1 MNRVAFNIFGFN
13 VYYYSLCILLGVIV
27 AYILITREGKKQG
40 LPKEFISDLIF
51 YTLII
56 GILGARVYYCVFNLD
71 YYLANPSEILKIY
84 NGGLAIHGGV
94 IAGLIFVYFYTKK
107 KNVSFIKILDI
118 VAPAVI
124 IAQSFGRWG
133 NFFNQE
139 AHGPE
144 VARSVLEGFKIIPK
158 FVIDGMN
165 IAGTYYQPTFYYE
178 FLWCLLG
185 FVILLCVRKFY
196 EYLKVGQLTGI
207 YLMWYGI
214 GRFFVESLRTDSLM
228 LKEFKVAQIVSV
240 IMFVVGLIMLILGFK
255 GSKFENRYDDYEIED
270 IKF

>member
-13 VYYYSLCILLGVIV
+13 VYYYSLCILLGVMV

-139 AHGPE
+139 AHGGITTYQNLKNMHIPE
-144 VARSVLEGFKIIPK
+144 FIINGMHIEGK
-158 FVIDGMN
+158 
-165 IAGTYYQPTFYYE
+165 YYYPTFFFE
-178 FLWCLLG
+178 SIWCLIG
-185 FVILLCVRKFY
+185 FMILMIARRNKNLRKGFQIGFY
-196 EYLKVGQLTGI
+196 FI
-207 YLMWYGI
+207 WYGI
-214 GRFFVESLRTDSLM
+214 GRFFIEAFRTDSLM
-228 LKEFKVAQIVSV
+228 FFGLKIAQIVS
-240 IMFVVGLIMLILGFK
+240 LIGIIIGIIIIVT
-255 GSKFENRYDDYEIED
+255 NRNKKYYNEMEV
-270 IKF
+270 K

>member
-40 LPKEFISDLIF
+40 LTKEFTSDLIF

-94 IAGLIFVYFYTKK
+94 IAGLVFVYFYTKK
-107 KNVSFIKILDI
+107 KNISFIKILDI
-118 VAPAVI
+118 IAPAVI

-139 AHGPE
+139 AHGEITTYQNLKNMHIPE
-144 VARSVLEGFKIIPK
+144 FIINGMHIEGK
-158 FVIDGMN
+158 
-165 IAGTYYQPTFYYE
+165 YYYPTFFFE
-178 FLWCLLG
+178 SIWCLIG
-185 FVILLCVRKFY
+185 FIILMIARRNKNLRKGFQIGFY
-196 EYLKVGQLTGI
+196 FI
-207 YLMWYGI
+207 WYGI
-214 GRFFVESLRTDSLM
+214 GRFFIEALRTDSLM
-228 LKEFKVAQIVSV
+228 FFGLKIAQIVS
-240 IMFVVGLIMLILGFK
+240 LIGIIIGIIIIVT
-255 GSKFENRYDDYEIED
+255 NRNKKYYNEMEV
-270 IKF
+270 K

>member
-1 MNRVAFNIFGFN
+1 MNRVAFNIVGCN
-13 VYYYSLCILLGVIV
+13 LYYYSLCILLGVIV

-40 LPKEFISDLIF
+40 LSKEFTSDLIF

-139 AHGPE
+139 AHGGITTYQNLKNMHIPE
-144 VARSVLEGFKIIPK
+144 FIINGMHIEGK
-158 FVIDGMN
+158 
-165 IAGTYYQPTFYYE
+165 YYYPTFFFE
-178 FLWCLLG
+178 SIWCLIG
-185 FVILLCVRKFY
+185 FIILMIARKNKNLRKGFQIGFY
-196 EYLKVGQLTGI
+196 FI
-207 YLMWYGI
+207 WYGI
-214 GRFFVESLRTDSLM
+214 GRFFIEALRTDSLM
-228 LKEFKVAQIVSV
+228 FFGLKIAQIVS
-240 IMFVVGLIMLILGFK
+240 LIGIIIGIIIIVT
-255 GSKFENRYDDYEIED
+255 NRNKKYYNEMEV
-270 IKF
+270 K

>member
-56 GILGARVYYCVFNLD
+56 GILGARVYYCVFNLN

-139 AHGPE
+139 AHGGITTYQNLKNMHIPE
-144 VARSVLEGFKIIPK
+144 FIINGMHIEGKC
-158 FVIDGMN
+158 
-165 IAGTYYQPTFYYE
+165 YYPTFFFE
-178 FLWCLLG
+178 SIWCLIG
-185 FVILLCVRKFY
+185 FIILMIARKNKNLRKGFQIGFY
-196 EYLKVGQLTGI
+196 FI
-207 YLMWYGI
+207 WYGI
-214 GRFFVESLRTDSLM
+214 GRFFIEAFRTDSLM
-228 LKEFKVAQIVSV
+228 FFGLKIAQIVS
-240 IMFVVGLIMLILGFK
+240 LIGIIIGIIIIVT
-255 GSKFENRYDDYEIED
+255 NRNKKYYNEMEV
-270 IKF
+270 K

>member
-94 IAGLIFVYFYTKK
+94 IVGLIFVYFYTKK

-139 AHGPE
+139 AHGGITTYQNLKNMHIPE
-144 VARSVLEGFKIIPK
+144 FIINGMHIEGK
-158 FVIDGMN
+158 
-165 IAGTYYQPTFYYE
+165 YYYPTFFFE
-178 FLWCLLG
+178 SIWCLIG
-185 FVILLCVRKFY
+185 FIILMIARRNKNLRKGFQIGFY
-196 EYLKVGQLTGI
+196 FI
-207 YLMWYGI
+207 WYGI
-214 GRFFVESLRTDSLM
+214 GRFFIEAFRTDSLM
-228 LKEFKVAQIVSV
+228 FLGLKIAQIVS
-240 IMFVVGLIMLILGFK
+240 LIGILIGIIIIVT
-255 GSKFENRYDDYEIED
+255 NRNKKYYNEMEV
-270 IKF
+270 K

>member
-27 AYILITREGKKQG
+27 AYILITREGKKKG

-71 YYLANPSEILKIY
+71 YYLANPLEILKIY

-139 AHGPE
+139 AHGGITTYQNLKNMHIPE
-144 VARSVLEGFKIIPK
+144 FIINGMHIEGK
-158 FVIDGMN
+158 
-165 IAGTYYQPTFYYE
+165 YYYPTFFFE
-178 FLWCLLG
+178 SIWCLIG
-185 FVILLCVRKFY
+185 FIILMIARRNKNLRKGFQIGFY
-196 EYLKVGQLTGI
+196 FI
-207 YLMWYGI
+207 WYGI
-214 GRFFVESLRTDSLM
+214 GRFFIEAFRTDSLM
-228 LKEFKVAQIVSV
+228 FFGLKIAQIVS
-240 IMFVVGLIMLILGFK
+240 LIGIIIGIIIIVTNKNKKYYNEMEVK
-255 GSKFENRYDDYEIED
+255 
-270 IKF
+270 

>member
-71 YYLANPSEILKIY
+71 YYIANPSEILKIY

-94 IAGLIFVYFYTKK
+94 IAGLVFVYFYTKK

-139 AHGPE
+139 AHGGITTYQNLKNMHIPE
-144 VARSVLEGFKIIPK
+144 FIINGMHIEGK
-158 FVIDGMN
+158 
-165 IAGTYYQPTFYYE
+165 YYYPTFFFE
-178 FLWCLLG
+178 SIWCLIG
-185 FVILLCVRKFY
+185 FIILMIARRNKNLRKGFQIGFY
-196 EYLKVGQLTGI
+196 FI
-207 YLMWYGI
+207 WYGI
-214 GRFFVESLRTDSLM
+214 GRFFIEALRTDSLM
-228 LKEFKVAQIVSV
+228 FFGLKIAQIVS
-240 IMFVVGLIMLILGFK
+240 LIGIIIGIIIIVT
-255 GSKFENRYDDYEIED
+255 NRNKKYYNEMEV
-270 IKF
+270 K

>member
-139 AHGPE
+139 AHGGITTYQNLKNMHIPE
-144 VARSVLEGFKIIPK
+144 FIINGMYIEGK
-158 FVIDGMN
+158 
-165 IAGTYYQPTFYYE
+165 YYYPTFFFE
-178 FLWCLLG
+178 SIWCLIG
-185 FVILLCVRKFY
+185 FIILMIARKNKNLRKGFQIGFY
-196 EYLKVGQLTGI
+196 FI
-207 YLMWYGI
+207 WYGI
-214 GRFFVESLRTDSLM
+214 GRFFIEALRTDSLM
-228 LKEFKVAQIVSV
+228 FFNLKIAQIVSL
-240 IMFVVGLIMLILGFK
+240 VGIIIGIIIIVT
-255 GSKFENRYDDYEIED
+255 NRNKKYYNEMEV
-270 IKF
+270 K

>member
-40 LPKEFISDLIF
+40 LQKEFISDLIF

-139 AHGPE
+139 AHGGITTYQNLKNMHIPE
-144 VARSVLEGFKIIPK
+144 FIINGMHIEGK
-158 FVIDGMN
+158 
-165 IAGTYYQPTFYYE
+165 YYYPTFFFE
-178 FLWCLLG
+178 SIWCLIG
-185 FVILLCVRKFY
+185 FIILMIARKNKNLRKGFQIGFY
-196 EYLKVGQLTGI
+196 FI
-207 YLMWYGI
+207 WYGI
-214 GRFFVESLRTDSLM
+214 GRFFIEAFRTDSLM
-228 LKEFKVAQIVSV
+228 FFGLKIAQIVS
-240 IMFVVGLIMLILGFK
+240 LIGIIIGIIIIVT
-255 GSKFENRYDDYEIED
+255 NRNKKYYNEMEV
-270 IKF
+270 K

>member
-40 LPKEFISDLIF
+40 LTKEFTSDLIF

-139 AHGPE
+139 AHGGITTYQNLKNMHIPE
-144 VARSVLEGFKIIPK
+144 FIINGMHIEGK
-158 FVIDGMN
+158 
-165 IAGTYYQPTFYYE
+165 YYYPTFFFE
-178 FLWCLLG
+178 SIWCLIG
-185 FVILLCVRKFY
+185 FIILMIARKNKNLKKGFQIGFY
-196 EYLKVGQLTGI
+196 FI
-207 YLMWYGI
+207 WYGI
-214 GRFFVESLRTDSLM
+214 GRFFIEALRTDSLM
-228 LKEFKVAQIVSV
+228 FFGLKIAQIVS
-240 IMFVVGLIMLILGFK
+240 LIGIIIGIIIIVT
-255 GSKFENRYDDYEIED
+255 NRNKKYYNEMEV
-270 IKF
+270 K

>member
-71 YYLANPSEILKIY
+71 YYLANPLEILKIY

-107 KNVSFIKILDI
+107 KNISFIKILDI

-139 AHGPE
+139 AHGGITTYQNLKNMHIPE
-144 VARSVLEGFKIIPK
+144 FIINGMHIEGK
-158 FVIDGMN
+158 
-165 IAGTYYQPTFYYE
+165 YYYPTFFFE
-178 FLWCLLG
+178 SIWCLIG
-185 FVILLCVRKFY
+185 FIILMIARRNKNLRKGFQIGFY
-196 EYLKVGQLTGI
+196 FI
-207 YLMWYGI
+207 WYGI
-214 GRFFVESLRTDSLM
+214 GRFFIEAFRTDSLM
-228 LKEFKVAQIVSV
+228 FLGLKIAQIVS
-240 IMFVVGLIMLILGFK
+240 LIGIIIGIIIIVT
-255 GSKFENRYDDYEIED
+255 NRNKKYYNEMEV
-270 IKF
+270 K

>member
-56 GILGARVYYCVFNLD
+56 GILGARVYYCAFNLD

-139 AHGPE
+139 AHGGITTYQNLKNMHIPE
-144 VARSVLEGFKIIPK
+144 FIINGMHIEGK
-158 FVIDGMN
+158 
-165 IAGTYYQPTFYYE
+165 YYYPTFFFE
-178 FLWCLLG
+178 SIWCLIG
-185 FVILLCVRKFY
+185 FIILMIARKNKNLRKGFQIGFY
-196 EYLKVGQLTGI
+196 FI
-207 YLMWYGI
+207 WYGI
-214 GRFFVESLRTDSLM
+214 GRFFIEVLRTDSLM
-228 LKEFKVAQIVSV
+228 FFNLKIAQIVS
-240 IMFVVGLIMLILGFK
+240 LIGIIIGIIIIVT
-255 GSKFENRYDDYEIED
+255 NRNKKYYNEMEV
-270 IKF
+270 K

>member
-94 IAGLIFVYFYTKK
+94 IAGLIFVYLYTKK

-139 AHGPE
+139 AHGGITTYQNLKNMHIPE
-144 VARSVLEGFKIIPK
+144 FIINGMHIEGK
-158 FVIDGMN
+158 
-165 IAGTYYQPTFYYE
+165 YYYPTFFFE
-178 FLWCLLG
+178 SIWCLIG
-185 FVILLCVRKFY
+185 FIILMIARKNKNLRKGFQIGFY
-196 EYLKVGQLTGI
+196 FI
-207 YLMWYGI
+207 WYGI
-214 GRFFVESLRTDSLM
+214 GRFFIEALRTDSLM
-228 LKEFKVAQIVSV
+228 FFGLKIAQIVS
-240 IMFVVGLIMLILGFK
+240 LIGIIIGIIIIVT
-255 GSKFENRYDDYEIED
+255 NRNKKYYNEMEV
-270 IKF
+270 K

>member
-1 MNRVAFNIFGFN
+1 MNRVAFNIIGFN

-139 AHGPE
+139 AHGGITTYQNLKNMHIPE
-144 VARSVLEGFKIIPK
+144 FIINGMHIEGK
-158 FVIDGMN
+158 
-165 IAGTYYQPTFYYE
+165 YYYPTFFFE
-178 FLWCLLG
+178 SIWCLIG
-185 FVILLCVRKFY
+185 FIILMIARRNKNLRKGFQIGFY
-196 EYLKVGQLTGI
+196 FI
-207 YLMWYGI
+207 WYGI
-214 GRFFVESLRTDSLM
+214 GRFFIEAFRTDSLM
-228 LKEFKVAQIVSV
+228 LFGLKIAQIVS
-240 IMFVVGLIMLILGFK
+240 LIGIIIGIIIIVT
-255 GSKFENRYDDYEIED
+255 NRNKKYYNEMEV
-270 IKF
+270 K

>member
-13 VYYYSLCILLGVIV
+13 VYYYSLCILLGVMV

-107 KNVSFIKILDI
+107 RNVSFIKILDI

-139 AHGPE
+139 AHGGITTYQNLKNMHIPE
-144 VARSVLEGFKIIPK
+144 FIINGMHIEGK
-158 FVIDGMN
+158 
-165 IAGTYYQPTFYYE
+165 YYYPTFFFE
-178 FLWCLLG
+178 SIWCLIG
-185 FVILLCVRKFY
+185 FIILMITRRNKNLRKGFQIGFY
-196 EYLKVGQLTGI
+196 FI
-207 YLMWYGI
+207 WYGI
-214 GRFFVESLRTDSLM
+214 GRFFIEAFRTDSLM
-228 LKEFKVAQIVSV
+228 FFDLKIAQIVS
-240 IMFVVGLIMLILGFK
+240 LIGIIIGIIIIVT
-255 GSKFENRYDDYEIED
+255 NRNKKYYNEMEV
-270 IKF
+270 K

>member
-13 VYYYSLCILLGVIV
+13 AYYYSLCILLGVIV

-139 AHGPE
+139 AHGGITTYQNLKNMHIPE
-144 VARSVLEGFKIIPK
+144 FIINGMHIEGK
-158 FVIDGMN
+158 
-165 IAGTYYQPTFYYE
+165 YYYPTFFFE
-178 FLWCLLG
+178 SIWCLMG
-185 FVILLCVRKFY
+185 FIILMIARKNKNLRKGFQIGFY
-196 EYLKVGQLTGI
+196 FI
-207 YLMWYGI
+207 WYGI
-214 GRFFVESLRTDSLM
+214 GRFFIEALRTDSLM
-228 LKEFKVAQIVSV
+228 FFNLKIAQIVS
-240 IMFVVGLIMLILGFK
+240 LIGIIIGIIIIVT
-255 GSKFENRYDDYEIED
+255 NRNKKYYNEMEV
-270 IKF
+270 K

>member
-139 AHGPE
+139 AHGEITTYQNLKNIHIPE
-144 VARSVLEGFKIIPK
+144 FIINGMHIEGK
-158 FVIDGMN
+158 
-165 IAGTYYQPTFYYE
+165 YYYPTFFFE
-178 FLWCLLG
+178 SIWCLIG
-185 FVILLCVRKFY
+185 FIILMIARRNKNLRKGFQIGFY
-196 EYLKVGQLTGI
+196 FI
-207 YLMWYGI
+207 WYGI
-214 GRFFVESLRTDSLM
+214 GRFFIEAFRTDSLM
-228 LKEFKVAQIVSV
+228 FFGLKIAQIVS
-240 IMFVVGLIMLILGFK
+240 LIGIIIGIIIIVT
-255 GSKFENRYDDYEIED
+255 NRNKKYYNEMEV
-270 IKF
+270 K

>member
-1 MNRVAFNIFGFN
+1 MNRIAFNIFGFN

-139 AHGPE
+139 AHGGITTYQNLKNMHIPE
-144 VARSVLEGFKIIPK
+144 FIINGMHIEGK
-158 FVIDGMN
+158 
-165 IAGTYYQPTFYYE
+165 YYYPTFFFE
-178 FLWCLLG
+178 SIWCLIG
-185 FVILLCVRKFY
+185 FIILMFVRRNKNLRKGFQIGFY
-196 EYLKVGQLTGI
+196 FI
-207 YLMWYGI
+207 WYGI
-214 GRFFVESLRTDSLM
+214 GRFFIEALRTDSLM
-228 LKEFKVAQIVSV
+228 FFNLKIAQIVS
-240 IMFVVGLIMLILGFK
+240 LIGIIIGIIIIVT
-255 GSKFENRYDDYEIED
+255 NRNKKYYNEMEV
-270 IKF
+270 K

>member
-13 VYYYSLCILLGVIV
+13 VYYYSLCILLGVVV

-94 IAGLIFVYFYTKK
+94 IAGFIFVYFYTKK

-139 AHGPE
+139 AHGGITTYQNLKNMHIPE
-144 VARSVLEGFKIIPK
+144 FIINGMHIEGK
-158 FVIDGMN
+158 
-165 IAGTYYQPTFYYE
+165 YYYPTFFFE
-178 FLWCLLG
+178 SIWCLIG
-185 FVILLCVRKFY
+185 FIILVIARKNKNLRKGFQIGFY
-196 EYLKVGQLTGI
+196 FI
-207 YLMWYGI
+207 WYGI
-214 GRFFVESLRTDSLM
+214 GRFFIEALRTDSLM
-228 LKEFKVAQIVSV
+228 FFGLKIAQIVS
-240 IMFVVGLIMLILGFK
+240 LIGIIIGIIIIVT
-255 GSKFENRYDDYEIED
+255 NRNKKYYNEMEV
-270 IKF
+270 K

>member
-40 LPKEFISDLIF
+40 LTKEFTSDLIF

-94 IAGLIFVYFYTKK
+94 IAGLVFVYFYTKK
-107 KNVSFIKILDI
+107 KNISFIKILDI
-118 VAPAVI
+118 IAPAVI

-139 AHGPE
+139 AHGEITTYQNLKNMHIPE
-144 VARSVLEGFKIIPK
+144 FIINGMHIEGK
-158 FVIDGMN
+158 
-165 IAGTYYQPTFYYE
+165 YYYPTFFFE
-178 FLWCLLG
+178 SIWCLIG
-185 FVILLCVRKFY
+185 FIILMIARRNKNLRKGFQIGFY
-196 EYLKVGQLTGI
+196 FI
-207 YLMWYGI
+207 WYGI
-214 GRFFVESLRTDSLM
+214 GRFFIEALRTDSLM
-228 LKEFKVAQIVSV
+228 FFGLKIAQIVS
-240 IMFVVGLIMLILGFK
+240 LIGIIIGIIIIVTNKNKKYYNEMEVK
-255 GSKFENRYDDYEIED
+255 
-270 IKF
+270 

>member
-139 AHGPE
+139 AHGGITTYQNLKNMHIPE
-144 VARSVLEGFKIIPK
+144 FIINGMHIEGK
-158 FVIDGMN
+158 
-165 IAGTYYQPTFYYE
+165 YYYPTFFFE
-178 FLWCLLG
+178 SIWCLIG
-185 FVILLCVRKFY
+185 FIILMIVRKNKNLRKGFQIGFY
-196 EYLKVGQLTGI
+196 FI
-207 YLMWYGI
+207 WYGI
-214 GRFFVESLRTDSLM
+214 GRFFIEALRTDSLM
-228 LKEFKVAQIVSV
+228 FFNLKIAQIVSL
-240 IMFVVGLIMLILGFK
+240 VGIIIGIIIIVT
-255 GSKFENRYDDYEIED
+255 NRNKKYYNEMEV
-270 IKF
+270 K

>member
-107 KNVSFIKILDI
+107 KNVSFIKILDM

-139 AHGPE
+139 AHGGITTYQNLKNMHIPE
-144 VARSVLEGFKIIPK
+144 FIINGMHIEGK
-158 FVIDGMN
+158 
-165 IAGTYYQPTFYYE
+165 YYYPTFFFE
-178 FLWCLLG
+178 SIWCLIG
-185 FVILLCVRKFY
+185 FIILMIARKNKNLRKGFQIGFY
-196 EYLKVGQLTGI
+196 FI
-207 YLMWYGI
+207 WYGI
-214 GRFFVESLRTDSLM
+214 GRFFIEALRTDSLM
-228 LKEFKVAQIVSV
+228 FFGLKIAQIVS
-240 IMFVVGLIMLILGFK
+240 LIGIIIGIIIIVT
-255 GSKFENRYDDYEIED
+255 NRNKKYYNEMEV
-270 IKF
+270 K

>member
-40 LPKEFISDLIF
+40 LTKEFTSDLIF

-139 AHGPE
+139 AHGGITTYQNLKNMHIPE
-144 VARSVLEGFKIIPK
+144 FIINGMHIEGK
-158 FVIDGMN
+158 
-165 IAGTYYQPTFYYE
+165 YYYPTFFFE
-178 FLWCLLG
+178 SIWCLIG
-185 FVILLCVRKFY
+185 FIILMIARKNKNLRKGFQIGFY
-196 EYLKVGQLTGI
+196 FI
-207 YLMWYGI
+207 WYGI
-214 GRFFVESLRTDSLM
+214 GRFFIETLRTDSLM
-228 LKEFKVAQIVSV
+228 FFGLKIAQIVS
-240 IMFVVGLIMLILGFK
+240 LIGIIIGIIIIVT
-255 GSKFENRYDDYEIED
+255 NRNKKYYNEMEV
-270 IKF
+270 K

>member
-56 GILGARVYYCVFNLD
+56 GILGARVYYCVFNLN

-139 AHGPE
+139 AHGGITTYQNLKNMHIPE
-144 VARSVLEGFKIIPK
+144 FIIN
-158 FVIDGMN
+158 GMH
-165 IAGTYYQPTFYYE
+165 IEDKYYYPTFFFE
-178 FLWCLLG
+178 SIWCLIG
-185 FVILLCVRKFY
+185 FIILMITRKNKNLRKGFQIGFY
-196 EYLKVGQLTGI
+196 FI
-207 YLMWYGI
+207 WYGI
-214 GRFFVESLRTDSLM
+214 GRFFIETLRTDSLM
-228 LKEFKVAQIVSV
+228 FFGLKIAQIVS
-240 IMFVVGLIMLILGFK
+240 LIGIIIGIIIIVT
-255 GSKFENRYDDYEIED
+255 NRNKKYYNEMEV
-270 IKF
+270 K

>member
-51 YTLII
+51 YKLII

-139 AHGPE
+139 AHGGITTYQNLKNMHIPE
-144 VARSVLEGFKIIPK
+144 FIINGMHIEGK
-158 FVIDGMN
+158 
-165 IAGTYYQPTFYYE
+165 YYYPTFFFE
-178 FLWCLLG
+178 SIWCLIG
-185 FVILLCVRKFY
+185 FIILMIARRNKNLRKGFQIGFY
-196 EYLKVGQLTGI
+196 FI
-207 YLMWYGI
+207 WYGI
-214 GRFFVESLRTDSLM
+214 GRFFIEAFRTDSLM
-228 LKEFKVAQIVSV
+228 FFGLKIAQIVS
-240 IMFVVGLIMLILGFK
+240 LIGIIIGIIIIVT
-255 GSKFENRYDDYEIED
+255 NRNKKYYNEMEV
-270 IKF
+270 K

>member
-13 VYYYSLCILLGVIV
+13 VYYYSLCILLGVII

-107 KNVSFIKILDI
+107 KNISFIKILDI

-139 AHGPE
+139 AHGGITTYQNLKNMHIPE
-144 VARSVLEGFKIIPK
+144 FIINGMHIEGK
-158 FVIDGMN
+158 
-165 IAGTYYQPTFYYE
+165 YYYPTFFFE
-178 FLWCLLG
+178 SIWCLIG
-185 FVILLCVRKFY
+185 FIILMIARKNKNLRKGFQIGFY
-196 EYLKVGQLTGI
+196 FI
-207 YLMWYGI
+207 WYGI
-214 GRFFVESLRTDSLM
+214 GRFFIEALRTDSLM
-228 LKEFKVAQIVSV
+228 FFGLKIAQIVS
-240 IMFVVGLIMLILGFK
+240 LIGIIIGIIIIVT
-255 GSKFENRYDDYEIED
+255 NRNKKYYNEMEV
-270 IKF
+270 K

>member
-40 LPKEFISDLIF
+40 LTKEFTSDLIF

-94 IAGLIFVYFYTKK
+94 IAGLVFVYFYTKK
-107 KNVSFIKILDI
+107 KNISFIKILDI
-118 VAPAVI
+118 IAPAVI

-139 AHGPE
+139 AHGEITTYQNLKNMHIPE
-144 VARSVLEGFKIIPK
+144 FIINGMHIEGK
-158 FVIDGMN
+158 
-165 IAGTYYQPTFYYE
+165 YYYPTFFFE
-178 FLWCLLG
+178 SIWCLIG
-185 FVILLCVRKFY
+185 FIILMIARRNKNLRKGFQIGFY
-196 EYLKVGQLTGI
+196 FI
-207 YLMWYGI
+207 WYGI
-214 GRFFVESLRTDSLM
+214 GRFFIEAFRTDSLM
-228 LKEFKVAQIVSV
+228 FFGLKIAQIVS
-240 IMFVVGLIMLILGFK
+240 LIGIIIGIIIIVT
-255 GSKFENRYDDYEIED
+255 NRNKKYYNEMEV
-270 IKF
+270 K

>member
-13 VYYYSLCILLGVIV
+13 AYYYSLCILLGVIV

-94 IAGLIFVYFYTKK
+94 IAGLVFVYFYTKK
-107 KNVSFIKILDI
+107 KNISFIKILDI
-118 VAPAVI
+118 IAPAVI

-139 AHGPE
+139 AHGGITTYQNLKNMHIPE
-144 VARSVLEGFKIIPK
+144 FIINGMHIEGK
-158 FVIDGMN
+158 
-165 IAGTYYQPTFYYE
+165 YYYPTFFFE
-178 FLWCLLG
+178 SIWCLIG
-185 FVILLCVRKFY
+185 FIILMIARKNKNLRKGFQIGFY
-196 EYLKVGQLTGI
+196 FI
-207 YLMWYGI
+207 WYGI
-214 GRFFVESLRTDSLM
+214 GRFFIEALRTDSLM
-228 LKEFKVAQIVSV
+228 FFNLKIAQIVS
-240 IMFVVGLIMLILGFK
+240 LIGIIIGIIIIVT
-255 GSKFENRYDDYEIED
+255 NRNKKYYNEMEV
-270 IKF
+270 K

>member
-40 LPKEFISDLIF
+40 LQKEFISDLIF

-139 AHGPE
+139 AHGGITTYQNLKNMHIPE
-144 VARSVLEGFKIIPK
+144 FIINGIHIEGK
-158 FVIDGMN
+158 
-165 IAGTYYQPTFYYE
+165 YYYPTFFFE
-178 FLWCLLG
+178 SIWCLIG
-185 FVILLCVRKFY
+185 FIILMIARKNKNLRKGFQIGFY
-196 EYLKVGQLTGI
+196 FI
-207 YLMWYGI
+207 WYGI
-214 GRFFVESLRTDSLM
+214 GRFFIETLRTDSLM
-228 LKEFKVAQIVSV
+228 FFGLKIAQIVS
-240 IMFVVGLIMLILGFK
+240 LIGIIIGIIIIVT
-255 GSKFENRYDDYEIED
+255 NRNKKYYNEMEV
-270 IKF
+270 K

>member
-13 VYYYSLCILLGVIV
+13 VYYYSLCILLGVVV

-107 KNVSFIKILDI
+107 KNISFIKILDI

-124 IAQSFGRWG
+124 IAQCFGRWG

-139 AHGPE
+139 AHGGITTYQNLKNMHIPE
-144 VARSVLEGFKIIPK
+144 FIINGMHIEGK
-158 FVIDGMN
+158 
-165 IAGTYYQPTFYYE
+165 YYYPTFFFE
-178 FLWCLLG
+178 SIWCLIG
-185 FVILLCVRKFY
+185 FIILMIARKNKNLKKGFQIGFY
-196 EYLKVGQLTGI
+196 FI
-207 YLMWYGI
+207 WYGI
-214 GRFFVESLRTDSLM
+214 GRFFIEALRTDSLM
-228 LKEFKVAQIVSV
+228 FFGLKIAQIVS
-240 IMFVVGLIMLILGFK
+240 LIGIIIGIIIIVT
-255 GSKFENRYDDYEIED
+255 NRNKKYYNEMEV
-270 IKF
+270 K

>member
-40 LPKEFISDLIF
+40 LTKEFTSDLIF

-139 AHGPE
+139 AHGGITTYQNLKNMHIPE
-144 VARSVLEGFKIIPK
+144 FIINGMYIEGK
-158 FVIDGMN
+158 
-165 IAGTYYQPTFYYE
+165 YYYPTFFFE
-178 FLWCLLG
+178 SIWCLIG
-185 FVILLCVRKFY
+185 FIILMIARRNKNLRKGFQIGFY
-196 EYLKVGQLTGI
+196 FI
-207 YLMWYGI
+207 WYGI
-214 GRFFVESLRTDSLM
+214 GRFFIEALRTDSLM
-228 LKEFKVAQIVSV
+228 FFGLKIAQIVS
-240 IMFVVGLIMLILGFK
+240 LIGIIIGIIIIVT
-255 GSKFENRYDDYEIED
+255 NRNKKYYNEMEV
-270 IKF
+270 K

>member
-13 VYYYSLCILLGVIV
+13 VYYYSLCILLGVIE

-40 LPKEFISDLIF
+40 LTKEFTSDLIF

-94 IAGLIFVYFYTKK
+94 IAGLVFVYFYTKK
-107 KNVSFIKILDI
+107 KNISFIKILDI
-118 VAPAVI
+118 IAPAVI

-139 AHGPE
+139 AHGGITTYQNLKNMHIPE
-144 VARSVLEGFKIIPK
+144 FIINGMHIEGK
-158 FVIDGMN
+158 
-165 IAGTYYQPTFYYE
+165 YYYPTFFFE
-178 FLWCLLG
+178 SIWCLIG
-185 FVILLCVRKFY
+185 FIILMIARRNKNLRKGFQIGFY
-196 EYLKVGQLTGI
+196 FI
-207 YLMWYGI
+207 WYGI
-214 GRFFVESLRTDSLM
+214 GRFFIEALRTDSLM
-228 LKEFKVAQIVSV
+228 FFGLKIAQIVS
-240 IMFVVGLIMLILGFK
+240 LIGIIIGIIIIVT
-255 GSKFENRYDDYEIED
+255 NRNKKYYNEMEV
-270 IKF
+270 K

>member
-56 GILGARVYYCVFNLD
+56 GILGARVYYCIFNLD

-139 AHGPE
+139 AHGGITTYQNLKNMHIPE
-144 VARSVLEGFKIIPK
+144 FIINGMHIEGK
-158 FVIDGMN
+158 
-165 IAGTYYQPTFYYE
+165 YYYPTFFFE
-178 FLWCLLG
+178 SIWCLIG
-185 FVILLCVRKFY
+185 FIILMIARRNKNLRKGFQIGFY
-196 EYLKVGQLTGI
+196 FI
-207 YLMWYGI
+207 WYGI
-214 GRFFVESLRTDSLM
+214 GRFFIEAFRTDSLM
-228 LKEFKVAQIVSV
+228 FFGLKIAQIVS
-240 IMFVVGLIMLILGFK
+240 LIGIIIGIIIIVT
-255 GSKFENRYDDYEIED
+255 NRNKKYYNEMEV
-270 IKF
+270 K

>member
-27 AYILITREGKKQG
+27 AYILITREGKKQR

-139 AHGPE
+139 AHGGITTYQNLKNMHIPE
-144 VARSVLEGFKIIPK
+144 FIINGMHIEGK
-158 FVIDGMN
+158 
-165 IAGTYYQPTFYYE
+165 YYYPTFFFE
-178 FLWCLLG
+178 SIWCLIG
-185 FVILLCVRKFY
+185 FIILMIARRNKNLRKGFQIGFY
-196 EYLKVGQLTGI
+196 FI
-207 YLMWYGI
+207 WYGI
-214 GRFFVESLRTDSLM
+214 GRFFIEAFRTDSLM
-228 LKEFKVAQIVSV
+228 FFGLKIAQIVS
-240 IMFVVGLIMLILGFK
+240 LIGIIIGIIIIVT
-255 GSKFENRYDDYEIED
+255 NRNKKYYNEMEV
-270 IKF
+270 K

>member
-139 AHGPE
+139 AHGGITTYQNLKNMHIPE
-144 VARSVLEGFKIIPK
+144 FIINGMHIEGK
-158 FVIDGMN
+158 
-165 IAGTYYQPTFYYE
+165 YYYPTFFFE
-178 FLWCLLG
+178 SIWCLIG
-185 FVILLCVRKFY
+185 FIILMITRRNKNLRKGFQIGFY
-196 EYLKVGQLTGI
+196 FI
-207 YLMWYGI
+207 WYGI
-214 GRFFVESLRTDSLM
+214 GRFFIEAFRTDSLM
-228 LKEFKVAQIVSV
+228 FFGLKIAQIVSL
-240 IMFVVGLIMLILGFK
+240 IGIIIGIIIVVT
-255 GSKFENRYDDYEIED
+255 NRNKKYYNEMEV
-270 IKF
+270 K

>member
-40 LPKEFISDLIF
+40 LTKEFTSDLIF

-139 AHGPE
+139 AHGGITTYQNLKNMHIPE
-144 VARSVLEGFKIIPK
+144 FIINGMHIEGK
-158 FVIDGMN
+158 
-165 IAGTYYQPTFYYE
+165 YYYPTFFFE
-178 FLWCLLG
+178 SIWCLIG
-185 FVILLCVRKFY
+185 FMILMIARRNKNLRKGFQIGFY
-196 EYLKVGQLTGI
+196 FI
-207 YLMWYGI
+207 WYGI
-214 GRFFVESLRTDSLM
+214 GRFFIEAFRTDSLM
-228 LKEFKVAQIVSV
+228 LFGLKIAQIVS
-240 IMFVVGLIMLILGFK
+240 LIGIIIGIIIIVT
-255 GSKFENRYDDYEIED
+255 NRNKKYYNEMEV
-270 IKF
+270 K

>member
-94 IAGLIFVYFYTKK
+94 IAGLIFVYFYTKE

-139 AHGPE
+139 AHGGITTYQNLKNMHIPE
-144 VARSVLEGFKIIPK
+144 FIINGMHIEGK
-158 FVIDGMN
+158 
-165 IAGTYYQPTFYYE
+165 YYYPTFFFE
-178 FLWCLLG
+178 SIWCLIG
-185 FVILLCVRKFY
+185 FIILMIARRNKNLRKGFQIGFY
-196 EYLKVGQLTGI
+196 FI
-207 YLMWYGI
+207 WYGI
-214 GRFFVESLRTDSLM
+214 GRFFIEAFRTDSLM
-228 LKEFKVAQIVSV
+228 FFGLKIAQIVS
-240 IMFVVGLIMLILGFK
+240 LIGIIIGIIIIVT
-255 GSKFENRYDDYEIED
+255 NRNKKYYNEMEV
-270 IKF
+270 K

>member
-107 KNVSFIKILDI
+107 KNISFIKILDI

-139 AHGPE
+139 AHGGITTYQNLKNMHIPE
-144 VARSVLEGFKIIPK
+144 FIINGMHIEGK
-158 FVIDGMN
+158 
-165 IAGTYYQPTFYYE
+165 YYYPTFFFE
-178 FLWCLLG
+178 SIWCLIG
-185 FVILLCVRKFY
+185 FIILMIARKNKNLRKGFQIGFY
-196 EYLKVGQLTGI
+196 FI
-207 YLMWYGI
+207 WYGI
-214 GRFFVESLRTDSLM
+214 GRFFIEALRTDSLM
-228 LKEFKVAQIVSV
+228 FFNLKIAQIVS
-240 IMFVVGLIMLILGFK
+240 LIGIIIGIIIIVT
-255 GSKFENRYDDYEIED
+255 NRNKKYYNEMEV
-270 IKF
+270 K

>member
-40 LPKEFISDLIF
+40 LSKEFISDLIF

-107 KNVSFIKILDI
+107 KNISFIKILDI

-139 AHGPE
+139 AHGGITTYQNLKNMHIPE
-144 VARSVLEGFKIIPK
+144 FIINGMHIEGK
-158 FVIDGMN
+158 
-165 IAGTYYQPTFYYE
+165 YYYPTFFFE
-178 FLWCLLG
+178 SIWCLIG
-185 FVILLCVRKFY
+185 FIILMIARRNKNLRKGFQIGFY
-196 EYLKVGQLTGI
+196 FI
-207 YLMWYGI
+207 WYGI
-214 GRFFVESLRTDSLM
+214 GRFFIEAFRTDSLM
-228 LKEFKVAQIVSV
+228 FFGLKIAQIVS
-240 IMFVVGLIMLILGFK
+240 LIGIIIGIIIIVT
-255 GSKFENRYDDYEIED
+255 NRNKKYYNEMEV
-270 IKF
+270 K

>member
-1 MNRVAFNIFGFN
+1 MNRVALNIFGFN

-139 AHGPE
+139 AHGGITTYQNLKNMHIPE
-144 VARSVLEGFKIIPK
+144 FIINGMHIEGK
-158 FVIDGMN
+158 
-165 IAGTYYQPTFYYE
+165 YYYPTFFFE
-178 FLWCLLG
+178 SIWCLIG
-185 FVILLCVRKFY
+185 FIILMIARRNKNLRKGFQIGFY
-196 EYLKVGQLTGI
+196 FI
-207 YLMWYGI
+207 WYGI
-214 GRFFVESLRTDSLM
+214 GRFFIEAFRTDSLM
-228 LKEFKVAQIVSV
+228 FFGLKIAQIVS
-240 IMFVVGLIMLILGFK
+240 LIGIIIGIIIIVT
-255 GSKFENRYDDYEIED
+255 NRNKKYYNEMEV
-270 IKF
+270 K